1 MLLQLLLRTV
11 CEGLIIVVSMGAG
24 GAGGAACSTFAAP
37 ASEERMSGS
46 LK

>member
-11 CEGLIIVVSMGAG
+11 CEGLITVVSM

-37 ASEERMSGS
+37 ASEERMGGS